1 MKRISISVIIVTWNS
16 RYAVTRCLRSLESL
30 DKTSFTLETIVVD
43 NHSDD
48 GTAEMLESESKILTK
63 VGLKLILNTSNLGL
77 SIATEQAYEIAS
89 GEWILLCN
97 PDVIFTDDFLRMVSF
112 ARSQDDYSMLTA
124 EMVNEAGSIQRVV
137 VRRFPTVARVFFGF
151 SVFGSHV
158 DKYLLGN
165 FFLDDYTYAR
175 TDFNEPVS
183 PVEQPGASFLLISRD
198 AVERV
203 GGIFSQEFP
212 IWWNDV
218 DLAKGAHEVKIRRG
232 IMPAIRIPH
241 DLGHS
246 AKKLPRPIRRYIFCL
261 AMLRYCRKWK
271 MYPRVVQCLFL
282 FDGLLSIVFGWP
294 LWSAR
299 LGSSGGL
306 REGLD
311 YSASQLRG
319 VLTG

>member
-1 MKRISISVIIVTWNS
+1 M
-16 RYAVTRCLRSLESL
+16 RCLRSLESL
-30 DKTSFTLETIVVD
+30 DKTPFTLETVVVD

-175 TDFNEPVS
+175 TDFNRVQVS
-183 PVEQPGASFLLISRD
+183 CLSHETRLRGLVEYSR
-198 AVERV
+198 R
-203 GGIFSQEFP
+203 SS
-212 IWWNDV
+212 
-218 DLAKGAHEVKIRRG
+218 L
-232 IMPAIRIPH
+232 
-241 DLGHS
+241 
-246 AKKLPRPIRRYIFCL
+246 
-261 AMLRYCRKWK
+261 
-271 MYPRVVQCLFL
+271 
-282 FDGLLSIVFGWP
+282 
-294 LWSAR
+294 
-299 LGSSGGL
+299 SGGMMWTL
-306 REGLD
+306 LKE
-311 YSASQLRG
+311 
-319 VLTG
+319 LTR